1 MLKYI
6 GLLWMVFITNVF
18 ANDALFLQEA
28 IQSREGQFTPKTI
41 SFTQNHHLVFFFA
54 STCPHCHNFSPIL
67 KNWVDNHH
75 YQVDSYSFDG
85 QALPEFQQVF
95 TPDNQLLQA
104 AFQNE
109 TIRYPALFV
118 VNVDTANLYPVAIG
132 ELNAQELEERMQIL
146 IPKIMAFE
154 RGVA

>member
-1 MLKYI
+1 MHRAMGFI
-6 GLLWMVFITNVF
+6 LLFFIMNVF
-18 ANDALFLQEA
+18 ANQTHFLQE
-28 IQSREGQFTPKTI
+28 IISTKEGNNGSRNI
-41 SFTQNHHLVFFFA
+41 SFEQNHQLVFFFA

-67 KNWVDNHH
+67 KKWVDDNH
-75 YQVDSYSFDG
+75 YIVDAYSFDG
-85 QALPEFQQVF
+85 QPLPEFQNVF
-95 TPDNQLLQA
+95 TPNNQLLQA

-132 ELNAQELEERMQIL
+132 ELDAQELEERMQIL

-154 RGVA
+154 RGVS